1 MGWLAV
7 NTSTDWGFSI
17 DITANAAT
25 NTYTSAGT
33 ETNAVQAMDALAA
46 WANDGARGWTG
57 VNSFTWSARIGS
69 TGRAEMVLAS
79 NAAFT
84 ITPDAAAIA
93 ALGIAVQAAVTST
106 TTSTGAAGTW
116 YPANGLHLRNWLR
129 QLDNGDAAS
138 LGSLRPGVPGSGNQ
152 SGTCEAVAGYAEIP
166 ALVTAL
172 RAATQPRTGQVYHDI
187 AAAWQVVSIG
197 PVSQE
202 RLAAA
207 AYRVALTV
215 KGVS

>member
-17 DITANAAT
+17 DIHADGVTE
-25 NTYTSAGT
+25 TYTSAGT
-33 ETNAVQAMDALAA
+33 ETNAVQAMDALVA
-46 WANDGARGWTG
+46 WANDGARAWS
-57 VNSFTWSARIGS
+57 NLWAWSARVGS
-69 TGRAEMVLAS
+69 TGRAEMLLRS
-79 NAAFT
+79 GDFFD

-93 ALGIAVQAAVTST
+93 ALGIAVQAVVTST

-152 SGTCEAVAGYAEIP
+152 SGSCEAVAGYAEMP

>member
-17 DITANAAT
+17 DIHADGVTE
-25 NTYTSAGT
+25 TYTSAGT
-33 ETNAVQAMDALAA
+33 ETNAVQAMDALVT
-46 WANDGARGWTG
+46 WANDGARAWS
-57 VNSFTWSARIGS
+57 NLWAWSARVGS
-69 TGRAEMVLAS
+69 TGRAEMLLRS
-79 NAAFT
+79 GDFFD

-93 ALGIAVQAAVTST
+93 ALGIAVQAVVTST

-166 ALVTAL
+166 ALLTAL

>member
-17 DITANAAT
+17 DIHADGVTE
-25 NTYTSAGT
+25 TYTSAGT
-33 ETNAVQAMDALAA
+33 ETNAVQAMDALVA
-46 WANDGARGWTG
+46 WANDGARAWS
-57 VNSFTWSARIGS
+57 NLWAWSARVGS
-69 TGRAEMVLAS
+69 TGRAEMLLRS
-79 NAAFT
+79 GDFFD

-93 ALGIAVQAAVTST
+93 ALGIAVQAVVTST

-129 QLDNGDAAS
+129 QLDTGDASS

-152 SGTCEAVAGYAEIP
+152 SGSCEAVAGYAEIP
-166 ALVTAL
+166 ALLTAL

>member
-17 DITANAAT
+17 DIHADGVTE
-25 NTYTSAGT
+25 TYTSAGT
-33 ETNAVQAMDALAA
+33 ETNAVQAMDALVT
-46 WANDGARGWTG
+46 WANDGARAWS
-57 VNSFTWSARIGS
+57 NLWAWSARVGS
-69 TGRAEMVLAS
+69 TGRAEMLLRS
-79 NAAFT
+79 GDFFD

-93 ALGIAVQAAVTST
+93 ALGIAVQAVVTST